1 MNKNKSNSTRKRSN
15 SSRKRSNL
23 NKRIMKGGRLQLE
36 RNVSPQGNGYQLGND
51 IINLVFSSI
60 NTITDTITTVVDVV
74 DLSSN
79 MGSEFSSPF
88 SPGA

>member
-1 MNKNKSNSTRKRSN
+1 
-15 SSRKRSNL
+15 
-23 NKRIMKGGRLQLE
+23 MKGGMGSNTMRLNLE
-36 RNVSPQGNGYQLGND
+36 SNVSATGNGTQLGND

-60 NTITDTITTVVDVV
+60 NTITDTIATISSVV

-88 SPGA
+88 EPGA